1 MLVAGCWLLFT
12 RYATHPAPSTQHPAP
27 STQYQAPS
35 TNTLNLNT
43 LSNNNTN
50 SDHWDEIIKPQSSL
64 LEINF
69 KEIWRARDLLMMF
82 VKRDIVTFY
91 KQTILGPLWFFIQ
104 PLFTTLMFIVIFGRL
119 AGISTNGLPQGL
131 FYMAGIL
138 CWNYFSDC
146 LNRTSTTFKDNQ
158 HIFGKVYFPRIVV
171 PLSIIVSNL
180 VRFAIQFV
188 LFAAFYAYYL
198 FQGYFVHINSGI
210 LLFPVLIIIMAGLA
224 LGFGMIIT
232 ALTTKYKDLT
242 FLVQFGVQL
251 WMYATPIIYPLSS
264 APEKYRWIIVANPMT
279 AVVESFKFGFLNQ
292 QPFYL
297 NHLLYSVGFMIFILF
312 FGTIVFNKVEKGF
325 MDTI

>member
-1 MLVAGCWLLFT
+1 MAKLKFRNQTDESWDTIIRPQTSLLD
-12 RYATHPAPSTQHPAP
+12 
-27 STQYQAPS
+27 
-35 TNTLNLNT
+35 LNLPEVW
-43 LSNNNTN
+43 
-50 SDHWDEIIKPQSSL
+50 HY
-64 LEINF
+64 
-69 KEIWRARDLLMMF
+69 RDLMIMF

-104 PLFTTLMFIVIFGRL
+104 PLFTTLMFMVVFGNL

-131 FYMAGIL
+131 FYMSGIL

-158 HIFGKVYFPRIVV
+158 QIFGKVYFPRVVV
-171 PLSIIVSNL
+171 PVSIILSNL
-180 VRFAIQFV
+180 VRFGIQFLLFIGFYVYYLAKDFSIHPNIGV
-188 LFAAFYAYYL
+188 LFFPL
-198 FQGYFVHINSGI
+198 LI
-210 LLFPVLIIIMAGLA
+210 LIMAGLA

-264 APEKYRWIIVANPMT
+264 MPEKYRWLIVANPMT
-279 AVVESFKFGFLNQ
+279 SVVETFKYGFLNQ
-292 QPFYL
+292 QSFNIYY
-297 NHLLYSVGFMIFILF
+297 LLYSLIF
-312 FGTIVFNKVEKGF
+312 TIVLLFIGTVIFNKVEKGF

>member
-1 MLVAGCWLLFT
+1 MD
-12 RYATHPAPSTQHPAP
+12 
-27 STQYQAPS
+27 
-35 TNTLNLNT
+35 LNRV
-43 LSNNNTN
+43 SHEKE
-50 SDHWDEIIKPQSSL
+50 SEKEDWDIIIKPQTGI
-64 LEINF
+64 LEINLI
-69 KEIWRARDLLMMF
+69 ELWRYRDLLMMF

-104 PLFTTLMFIVIFGRL
+104 PLFTTIMFMIVFGGL

-146 LNRTSTTFKDNQ
+146 LNRTSTTFKENQ
-158 HIFGKVYFPRIVV
+158 QIFGKVYFPRVVV

-180 VRFAIQFV
+180 IRFGIQFI
-188 LFAAFYAYYL
+188 LFIAFYIYYL
-198 FQGYFVHINSGI
+198 TQGISIHPNSGI
-210 LLFPVLIIIMAGLA
+210 LLFPILILIIAGLA

-251 WMYATPIIYPLSS
+251 WMYATPIIYPLS
-264 APEKYRWIIVANPMT
+264 ATPEKYRWLIVANPMT
-279 AVVESFKFGFLNQ
+279 AVVETFKYGFLNQ
-292 QPFYL
+292 QPFEI
-297 NHLLYSVGFMIFILF
+297 NHLLYSLGFMIVILSIGVLF
-312 FGTIVFNKVEKGF
+312 FNKVEKGF

>member
-1 MLVAGCWLLFT
+1 MDNI
-12 RYATHPAPSTQHPAP
+12 S
-27 STQYQAPS
+27 
-35 TNTLNLNT
+35 NTPPT
-43 LSNNNTN
+43 P
-50 SDHWDEIIKPQSSL
+50 DHWDGIIKPQSSL

-69 KEIWRARDLLMMF
+69 AEIWRARDLLMMF

-158 HIFGKVYFPRIVV
+158 HIFGKVYFPRVVV
-171 PLSIIVSNL
+171 PLSIIISNL
-180 VRFAIQFV
+180 VRFGIQFI
-188 LFAAFYAYYL
+188 LFIAFYIYYL
-198 FQGYFVHINSGI
+198 AQGISVHINAGV
-210 LLFPVLIIIMAGLA
+210 LLFPFLILIMAGLA

-279 AVVESFKFGFLNQ
+279 AVVETFKYGFLDQ

-297 NHLLYSVGFMIFILF
+297 NHLIYSTVFMICILF
-312 FGTIVFNKVEKGF
+312 LGTIVFNKVEKGF